1 MKKNEVMVFEN
12 EELEL
17 QVRTL
22 LNSDG
27 SISVSAEDTAMGFG
41 WYRIKNG
48 KDYVMWDRFNGF
60 CDELGF
66 PHKCGKDDYIPESLY
81 YLLGMKA
88 NNERAQKF
96 QRWLALDVIPQI
108 RKTGSYKAEP
118 ERLKEPPKTKEPET
132 LETLIFKPEV
142 YLEAAKIIAPL
153 PESQEY
159 VLNCLRHVVPDIDME
174 QQPVHEIV
182 EVKTELTTKQT
193 ETVKVK
199 QTQQSNKKF
208 FKVGVP
214 CDVKKLKQTMNRK
227 NISESRMALLSE
239 LSITTVKNI
248 LAERNRPTIET
259 RTKFCRALNVP
270 DDYLT
275 PGGGK

>member
-88 NNERAQKF
+88 NNEM
-96 QRWLALDVIPQI
+96 P
-108 RKTGSYKAEP
+108 
-118 ERLKEPPKTKEPET
+118 
-132 LETLIFKPEV
+132 
-142 YLEAAKIIAPL
+142 
-153 PESQEY
+153 
-159 VLNCLRHVVPDIDME
+159 
-174 QQPVHEIV
+174 
-182 EVKTELTTKQT
+182 
-193 ETVKVK
+193 
-199 QTQQSNKKF
+199 
-208 FKVGVP
+208 
-214 CDVKKLKQTMNRK
+214 
-227 NISESRMALLSE
+227 
-239 LSITTVKNI
+239 
-248 LAERNRPTIET
+248 
-259 RTKFCRALNVP
+259 
-270 DDYLT
+270 
-275 PGGGK
+275 

>member
-88 NNERAQKF
+88 NNEKAQKY
-96 QRWLALDVIPQI
+96 QRWLAIEVLPTL
-108 RKTGSYKAEP
+108 RKTGLYEMPKKEKSTSPK
-118 ERLKEPPKTKEPET
+118 RLPLSSVNMMVKNVMST
-132 LETLIFKPEV
+132 LEKAKVEPVFVAAEV
-142 YLEAAKIIAPL
+142 KRLYTDLGYDVKAPL
-153 PESQEY
+153 LTDKEKMPKLYDCTEIAKELAIYSTSGNQHNRAVGAIIKKLHIPES
-159 VLNCLRHVVPDIDME
+159 
-174 QQPVHEIV
+174 EIV
-182 EVKTELTTKQT
+182 TTAFSKNGHEDVTIQYKPSVL
-193 ETVKVK
+193 E
-199 QTQQSNKKF
+199 
-208 FKVGVP
+208 
-214 CDVKKLKQTMNRK
+214 DVKLW
-227 NISESRMALLSE
+227 
-239 LSITTVKNI
+239 
-248 LAERNRPTIET
+248 LAENNYPTKIPYVDSKGNSKTCTVAYKEV
-259 RTKFCRALNVP
+259 A
-270 DDYLT
+270 
-275 PGGGK
+275 